1 MPDNYEERPP
11 EPDLNELVKRKQKIK
26 REKEQAEEE
35 SQNIFQ
41 RIQQLD
47 MDMQQ
52 TQKQIDE
59 LGGELAY

>member
-1 MPDNYEERPP
+1 MPDNYEGKPP
-11 EPDLNELVKRKQKIK
+11 QKNWHLVKRKQKLQRDLEEAK
-26 REKEQAEEE
+26 EE
-35 SQNIFQ
+35 SQNISQ
-41 RIQQLD
+41 RIQKLD